1 MASSGYDYFGVGPES
16 PSGGAGA
23 SNPAVDA
30 PRVTLKGTFHSTRYP
45 IGVKGSL
52 VLTMR
57 HVLDAA
63 VPEPYNTRAWI
74 TFTGGYRNGKT
85 KRLKLVIGT
94 MEGVTCAM
102 DSTVR
107 FKMFINRVTH
117 TTRGGWRVKGRYER
131 VDPDDSGRFS
141 LREVFE
147 DDDFSTDDDEDRTSA
162 LSSVSGLDC
171 SVM

>member
-1 MASSGYDYFGVGPES
+1 MCWTRRS
-16 PSGGAGA
+16 P
-23 SNPAVDA
+23 NPTTHA
-30 PRVTLKGTFHSTRYP
+30 R
-45 IGVKGSL
+45 
-52 VLTMR
+52 
-57 HVLDAA
+57 
-63 VPEPYNTRAWI
+63 I